1 MGETETAF
9 HYASR
14 HLDIAKETGDRT
26 GQATA
31 QQNLTELGKVGYHD
45 QCHLDIDHMIVHR
58 SYSDCDRLL
67 FQSLGYTEGAG
78 LSNGKVTP
86 GSPDRS
92 NSRRLS
98 MENMQV
104 RRRTKFLFIN

>member
-1 MGETETAF
+1 
-9 HYASR
+9 
-14 HLDIAKETGDRT
+14 
-26 GQATA
+26 
-31 QQNLTELGKVGYHD
+31 
-45 QCHLDIDHMIVHR
+45 MIVNR
-58 SYSDCDRLL
+58 SYSYSDCPL
-67 FQSLGYTEGAG
+67 FQSLGYSEGTG

-104 RRRTKFLFIN
+104 GRRTKYLSKLILIPLFAHASNLC

>member
-1 MGETETAF
+1 MF
-9 HYASR
+9 
-14 HLDIAKETGDRT
+14 
-26 GQATA
+26 
-31 QQNLTELGKVGYHD
+31 
-45 QCHLDIDHMIVHR
+45 IVH
-58 SYSDCDRLL
+58 SYSDSDCLL
-67 FQSLGYTEGAG
+67 FQSLGYSEGAG

-104 RRRTKFLFIN
+104 RRRT

>member
-31 QQNLTELGKVGYHD
+31 QQNLTELGKVGCHD
-45 QCHLDIDHMIVHR
+45 QCCLDIDMIVHR
-58 SYSDCDRLL
+58 SYSDSDCLL
-67 FQSLGYTEGAG
+67 FQSLGYSEGAG

-104 RRRTKFLFIN
+104 RRRT

>member
-31 QQNLTELGKVGYHD
+31 QQNLTELGKVG
-45 QCHLDIDHMIVHR
+45 CHLA
-58 SYSDCDRLL
+58 LL
-67 FQSLGYTEGAG
+67 
-78 LSNGKVTP
+78 
-86 GSPDRS
+86 
-92 NSRRLS
+92 
-98 MENMQV
+98 
-104 RRRTKFLFIN
+104 